1 MYENIKKII
10 PHIRDITSGGVN
22 TRRELNTTS
31 GKKRKAIPPKTRYI
45 PHAIMLFD
53 ALLIVLSSI
62 GYLFINLFLKII
74 SSLNGLFAM
83 QSMSIIQ
90 SSGQ

>member
-10 PHIRDITSGGVN
+10 PHIRDITSGAVN

-31 GKKRKAIPPKTRYI
+31 GKNRKAIPPKTKYI

-53 ALLIVLSSI
+53 ALLIAFSSI
-62 GYLFINLFLKII
+62 VYIIKSLILKFI
-74 SSLNGLFAM
+74 S
-83 QSMSIIQ
+83 
-90 SSGQ
+90 